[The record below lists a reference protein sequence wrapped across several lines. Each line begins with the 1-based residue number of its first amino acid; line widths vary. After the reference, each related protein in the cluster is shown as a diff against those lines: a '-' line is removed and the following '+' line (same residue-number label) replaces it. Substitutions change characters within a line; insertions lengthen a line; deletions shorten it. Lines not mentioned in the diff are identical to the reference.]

1 MRERKSN
8 FMEQGLL
15 RCGPH
20 RPRVSVGCR
29 PRGRQEAG
37 GGPGKEEEE
46 KDEQEGPGW
55 ALGKLFK
62 G

>member
-1 MRERKSN
+1 M
-8 FMEQGLL
+8 
-15 RCGPH
+15 
-20 RPRVSVGCR
+20 GCR

-37 GGPGKEEEE
+37 GGPRKGEEG